1 MDWHLDIHRLY
12 ELLSKMNLPS
22 DQFPRLPSTHR
33 IGKAVTQ
40 VLRGTLNA
48 SLVAVGLT
56 LFSSNTSPKKKY

>member
-33 IGKAVTQ
+33 IGK
-40 VLRGTLNA
+40 TLFNALDGDANA
-48 SLVAVGLT
+48 SGGLIRLWVVKT
-56 LFSSNTSPKKKY
+56 NPYFIH

>member
-33 IGKAVTQ
+33 IGK
-40 VLRGTLNA
+40 
-48 SLVAVGLT
+48 LV
-56 LFSSNTSPKKKY
+56 NTGDSD